1 MLIIDVKDNEGI
13 DKALKRY
20 KRKYQQS
27 QIIQQLRQRQ
37 HFTKP
42 SVKRRNEIL
51 KAVYKQQ
58 KQEEEGG
65 DSIG

>member
-1 MLIIDVKDNEGI
+1 MLIIEIKDNESI

-20 KRKYQQS
+20 KRKYQS
-27 QIIQQLRQRQ
+27 VGILKKLRDRK

-42 SVKRRNEIL
+42 SVQRRNEIM

-58 KQEEEGG
+58 KISEMEV
-65 DSIG
+65 D